1 MVSVNNSLLFSQIG
15 IPCFYSV
22 VSVQAK
28 LISSEPSSEMLFY
41 CHLDRPIHIPP
52 IFYIHKQ
59 LQNGRNM

>member
-1 MVSVNNSLLFSQIG
+1 MVSVNNSSLFSQIG

-41 CHLDRPIHIPP
+41 C
-52 IFYIHKQ
+52 Q
-59 LQNGRNM
+59 L